1 MVNNLDGLCV
11 KVLFL
16 GLTKPIIAK
25 VKKSDFFELL
35 RSLKETRRLSSESEA
50 LVKPFLGNQFE
61 VDLTFIESSTTF
73 ASRLGSEFNDGKT
86 VVAVMK
92 NEDLECSI
100 LFPKSKNQWISGLKS
115 GDPFQVICKVLEF
128 DNLYQRAVFGYGEIL
143 ASNDEDLLENS
154 QNITQIPNLEAE
166 DPEVTEDSGE
176 EFIDE
181 DLTENS
187 TQLDITKVKM
197 EPTIPVGEN
206 EPSSNERKSEDLP
219 NQSEK
224 FKEQKINKS
233 NPDVTLASDL
243 KDKVDSSE
251 ARIQKEELDNQAGP
265 SNSFPPTP
273 PPLPKTE
280 NIDKHDAQYLS
291 ELRDKRYEYGEESL
305 TSEEKKALAEDIKK
319 NSANRVKELEK
330 NKEKV
335 NKGARVFFGFI
346 LILFSL
352 NSFGKSGGFFSFI
365 VFCFGVFLIFPFM
378 KKLYEM
384 KE

>member
-1 MVNNLDGLCV
+1 M
-11 KVLFL
+11 
-16 GLTKPIIAK
+16 
-25 VKKSDFFELL
+25 
-35 RSLKETRRLSSESEA
+35 LSSESEA

-61 VDLTFIESSTTF
+61 IDLTFIESSTTF
-73 ASRLGSEFNDGKT
+73 ANRLGSEFKDGKT

-100 LFPKSKNQWISGLKS
+100 LFPKSKNQWVSGLKS
-115 GDPFQVICKVLEF
+115 GDELQVICKVLEF

-154 QNITQIPNLEAE
+154 QNITKITNLEAE
-166 DPEVTEDSGE
+166 DPEVTEDSEE

-206 EPSSNERKSEDLP
+206 EPSSNEEKSEDLP

-233 NPDVTLASDL
+233 YPDLTLASGL

-251 ARIQKEELDNQAGP
+251 ARIQKEELDNQAGQ
-265 SNSFPPTP
+265 STSFPPT
-273 PPLPKTE
+273 LPKTE
-280 NIDKHDAQYLS
+280 NIDKYDAQYLG

-305 TSEEKKALAEDIKK
+305 TSEEKKVLAEDIKK
-319 NSANRVKELEK
+319 NSANRIKELEK

-352 NSFGKSGGFFSFI
+352 NSQGGGFFSFI
-365 VFCFGVFLIFPFM
+365 VFCFGVFLIFPFL
-378 KKLYEM
+378 KKLFEM

>member
-1 MVNNLDGLCV
+1 M
-11 KVLFL
+11 
-16 GLTKPIIAK
+16 
-25 VKKSDFFELL
+25 KKSDFFELL
-35 RSLKETRRLSSESEA
+35 RSLKETRRLSSESDA

-73 ASRLGSEFNDGKT
+73 ASRLGSEFKDGKT

-115 GDPFQVICKVLEF
+115 GDELQVICKVLEF
-128 DNLYQRAVFGYGEIL
+128 DNLYQRAVFGYEETL
-143 ASNDEDLLENS
+143 VLNDGNLLESS
-154 QNITQIPNLEAE
+154 QNITKIPNVEAE
-166 DPEVTEDSGE
+166 DPEVAEDSE
-176 EFIDE
+176 EKFVDE
-181 DLTENS
+181 DLIENS

-206 EPSSNERKSEDLP
+206 EPSSNDEKSEDLP
-219 NQSEK
+219 NESEK

-233 NPDVTLASDL
+233 NPNATLANGLTDE
-243 KDKVDSSE
+243 VDSSE
-251 ARIQKEELDNQAGP
+251 ESNQKEELDNQAGE
-265 SNSFPPTP
+265 STFLPPTP

-280 NIDKHDAQYLS
+280 NIDKHDAQYLE
-291 ELRDKRYEYGEESL
+291 ELRDKRYEHGEESL
-305 TSEEKKALAEDIKK
+305 TSEEKKALADDIKK
-319 NSANRVKELEK
+319 NSANRIKELEK

-352 NSFGKSGGFFSFI
+352 NSFGKGGDFFSFI

>member
-1 MVNNLDGLCV
+1 M
-11 KVLFL
+11 
-16 GLTKPIIAK
+16 
-25 VKKSDFFELL
+25 
-35 RSLKETRRLSSESEA
+35 LSSESEA
-50 LVKPFLGNQFE
+50 LVKPFLGNQFGI
-61 VDLTFIESSTTF
+61 DLTFIESSTTF
-73 ASRLGSEFNDGKT
+73 ANRLGSEFKDGKT

-100 LFPKSKNQWISGLKS
+100 LFPKSKNQWVSGLKS
-115 GDPFQVICKVLEF
+115 GDELQVICKVLEF

-154 QNITQIPNLEAE
+154 QNITKITNLEAE
-166 DPEVTEDSGE
+166 DPEVTDDSEE

-206 EPSSNERKSEDLP
+206 EPSSNEEKSEDLP

-233 NPDVTLASDL
+233 YPDLTLASGL

-251 ARIQKEELDNQAGP
+251 ARIQKEELDNQAGQ
-265 SNSFPPTP
+265 STSFPPT
-273 PPLPKTE
+273 LPKTE
-280 NIDKHDAQYLS
+280 NIDKYDAQYLG

-305 TSEEKKALAEDIKK
+305 TSEEKKVLAEDIKK

-352 NSFGKSGGFFSFI
+352 NSQGGGFFSFI
-365 VFCFGVFLIFPFM
+365 VFCFGVFLIFPFL
-378 KKLYEM
+378 KKLFEM

>member
-1 MVNNLDGLCV
+1 
-11 KVLFL
+11 
-16 GLTKPIIAK
+16 

-35 RSLKETRRLSSESEA
+35 RSLKETRMLSSESEA

-61 VDLTFIESSTTF
+61 IDLTFIESSTTF
-73 ASRLGSEFNDGKT
+73 ANRLGSEFKDGKT

-100 LFPKSKNQWISGLKS
+100 LFPKSKNQWVSGLKS
-115 GDPFQVICKVLEF
+115 GDELQVICKVLEF

-154 QNITQIPNLEAE
+154 QNITKITNLEAE
-166 DPEVTEDSGE
+166 DPEVTENSGE

-206 EPSSNERKSEDLP
+206 DPSYNEEKSEDLP
-219 NQSEK
+219 NESEK

-233 NPDVTLASDL
+233 YPDLTLASGL

-251 ARIQKEELDNQAGP
+251 ARIQKEELDNQAGQ
-265 SNSFPPTP
+265 STSFPPTP

-280 NIDKHDAQYLS
+280 NIDKYDAQYLG

-305 TSEEKKALAEDIKK
+305 TSEEKKVLAEDIKK

-352 NSFGKSGGFFSFI
+352 NSQGGGFFSFI
-365 VFCFGVFLIFPFM
+365 VFCFGVFLIFPFL
-378 KKLYEM
+378 KKLFEM

>member
-1 MVNNLDGLCV
+1 
-11 KVLFL
+11 
-16 GLTKPIIAK
+16 

-35 RSLKETRRLSSESEA
+35 RSLKEKRRLSSESEA

-143 ASNDEDLLENS
+143 ASNDGNLLENS
-154 QNITQIPNLEAE
+154 QNITKIPNLEAE

-197 EPTIPVGEN
+197 EV
-206 EPSSNERKSEDLP
+206 S
-219 NQSEK
+219 
-224 FKEQKINKS
+224 QK
-233 NPDVTLASDL
+233 
-243 KDKVDSSE
+243 
-251 ARIQKEELDNQAGP
+251 
-265 SNSFPPTP
+265 
-273 PPLPKTE
+273 
-280 NIDKHDAQYLS
+280 
-291 ELRDKRYEYGEESL
+291 
-305 TSEEKKALAEDIKK
+305 
-319 NSANRVKELEK
+319 
-330 NKEKV
+330 
-335 NKGARVFFGFI
+335 KGCI
-346 LILFSL
+346 
-352 NSFGKSGGFFSFI
+352 
-365 VFCFGVFLIFPFM
+365 
-378 KKLYEM
+378 
-384 KE
+384 

>member
-35 RSLKETRRLSSESEA
+35 RSLKEKRRLSSESEA

-143 ASNDEDLLENS
+143 ASNDGNLLENS
-154 QNITQIPNLEAE
+154 QNITKIPNLEAE

-197 EPTIPVGEN
+197 EV
-206 EPSSNERKSEDLP
+206 S
-219 NQSEK
+219 
-224 FKEQKINKS
+224 QK
-233 NPDVTLASDL
+233 
-243 KDKVDSSE
+243 
-251 ARIQKEELDNQAGP
+251 
-265 SNSFPPTP
+265 
-273 PPLPKTE
+273 
-280 NIDKHDAQYLS
+280 
-291 ELRDKRYEYGEESL
+291 
-305 TSEEKKALAEDIKK
+305 
-319 NSANRVKELEK
+319 
-330 NKEKV
+330 
-335 NKGARVFFGFI
+335 KGCI
-346 LILFSL
+346 
-352 NSFGKSGGFFSFI
+352 
-365 VFCFGVFLIFPFM
+365 
-378 KKLYEM
+378 
-384 KE
+384 

>member
-1 MVNNLDGLCV
+1 MVNNLDGLSV
-11 KVLFL
+11 KVLFW

-61 VDLTFIESSTTF
+61 VDLSFIESSTTF
-73 ASRLGSEFNDGKT
+73 ASRLGSEFKDGKT
-86 VVAVMK
+86 VVAEMK

-115 GDPFQVICKVLEF
+115 GDELQVICKVLEF
-128 DNLYQRAVFGYGEIL
+128 DNLYQRAVFGYGEIF

-154 QNITQIPNLEAE
+154 QNITKIPNLEAE

-176 EFIDE
+176 EFIDV
-181 DLTENS
+181 DSTENS

-206 EPSSNERKSEDLP
+206 EPFSNEEKSEDLP

-233 NPDVTLASDL
+233 NPDVTLASGL

-251 ARIQKEELDNQAGP
+251 ARIQKEELDNQAGK
-265 SNSFPPTP
+265 STSFPPT
-273 PPLPKTE
+273 LPKTE
-280 NIDKHDAQYLS
+280 NIDKHDAQYLG

-305 TSEEKKALAEDIKK
+305 TSSEKKVLAEDIKK

-352 NSFGKSGGFFSFI
+352 NSFGKGGGFSFI

>member
-1 MVNNLDGLCV
+1 VE
-11 KVLFL
+11 
-16 GLTKPIIAK
+16 
-25 VKKSDFFELL
+25 KSDFFELL
-35 RSLKETRRLSSESEA
+35 RSLKETRMLSSESEA
-50 LVKPFLGNQFE
+50 LVKPFLGNQFGI
-61 VDLTFIESSTTF
+61 DLTFIESSTTF
-73 ASRLGSEFNDGKT
+73 ANRLGSEFKDGKT

-100 LFPKSKNQWISGLKS
+100 LFPKSKNQWVSGLKS
-115 GDPFQVICKVLEF
+115 GDELQVICKVLEF

-154 QNITQIPNLEAE
+154 QNITKITNLEAE
-166 DPEVTEDSGE
+166 DPEVTEDSEE

-206 EPSSNERKSEDLP
+206 EPSSNEEKSEDLP

-233 NPDVTLASDL
+233 YPDLTLASGL

-251 ARIQKEELDNQAGP
+251 ARIQKEELDNQAGQ
-265 SNSFPPTP
+265 STSFPPTP

-280 NIDKHDAQYLS
+280 NIDKYDAQYLG

-305 TSEEKKALAEDIKK
+305 TSEEKKVLAEDIKK

-352 NSFGKSGGFFSFI
+352 NSQGGGFFSFI
-365 VFCFGVFLIFPFM
+365 VFCFGVFLIFPFL
-378 KKLYEM
+378 KKLFEM